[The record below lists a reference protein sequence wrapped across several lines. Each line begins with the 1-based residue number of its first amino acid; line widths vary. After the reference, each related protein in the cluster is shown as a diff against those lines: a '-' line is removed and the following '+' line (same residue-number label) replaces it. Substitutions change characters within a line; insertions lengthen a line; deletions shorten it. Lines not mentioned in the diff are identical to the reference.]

1 MKADLTPQAYNL
13 QQTYMVNAFDVEDIT
28 GTIRS
33 FSLANLCQLKVNAHL
48 FTCPLIL
55 RNQPR
60 GLFIESVW
68 YCNDMT
74 FGSSTTYLIKSKCV
88 SIQMN
93 LKICV

>member
-33 FSLANLCQLKVNAHL
+33 FSLANQCQLKVNAHL
-48 FTCPLIL
+48 FTCLLIL
-55 RNQPR
+55 KNQPR

-68 YCNDMT
+68 YCNDMM